1 MRQQDLSPILPVGVV
16 KRSDAELVRQLT
28 ETPQATAC
36 TIAIEPAADHN
47 SRRRLQLSMALGG
60 FAVAL
65 LSLVDWIRLGR

>member
-1 MRQQDLSPILPVGVV
+1 MQQQDLSPILPVGVV
-16 KRSDAELVRQLT
+16 KRSDAGLVRQLT
-28 ETPQATAC
+28 ETPQVTAC

-47 SRRRLQLSMALGG
+47 NRHRLQLSMALGG